1 MCEGTVDLREW
12 PMNGGAANILPMHRR
27 STGVRGRARADQAA
41 CGAASSYE
49 CHDYDGDTRRWRRF
63 SSW

>member
-1 MCEGTVDLREW
+1 MCEGMVNLRDGH
-12 PMNGGAANILPMHRR
+12 NRGGSDRPICAAQDFARPR
-27 STGVRGRARADQAA
+27 TGTAWHAA